1 MDATASNPSAQPTP
15 VVPAGPSVASW
26 MQRYRWMILLRSF
39 RLALDARQMI
49 VASAAVLAMV
59 VGWWGLAKV
68 FSGASDP
75 QVQQLTAAYSTLPWQ
90 TPSPSAP
97 VTASYAI
104 SSRKE
109 VGVELRQPAT
119 AGLGSVNA
127 YFGPYKSLTAPFA
140 KLFSAGLT
148 ISGFTFSLLAGIWG
162 VAVWGY
168 AGGVITRMAGVRL
181 ARDERATLG
190 PAMRHARSRWGSYFW
205 APLMPL
211 VGILVLALPIFA
223 LGWLLRF
230 DVGVLVAS
238 IAWPLFLVLALV
250 MGILLLGL
258 AVGWPLMWAT
268 ISVEGTDSF
277 DALSRTYA
285 YVYQRP
291 LQYLWYAVIAGG
303 LGVLAGLLI
312 TVFAGAI
319 VYLSL
324 WCASW
329 TSGGA
334 AAARIARELPQGV
347 IGVSQFAQRD
357 QQVTSGVTYPAAT
370 SYPATAGVN
379 YGPPAQPGAPLS
391 TSPAPYIA
399 MPSPGAQPQ
408 SGALYSGLA
417 YAPPATAATPV
428 AVPNPAPVSEAASV
442 AIASAPVPTESQ
454 TTSTPVEPT
463 SDPAVAVQVAGSA
476 PTLDDPVVQTAPTVT
491 PPGAPVSSTT
501 TTIPTVTTAPTV
513 RTVPDTAPATASAD
527 AAVAGSGETRSATFR
542 AGVAVLGF
550 WLAGVQVLLLGF
562 GFSYFWTA
570 TTGIYLLLRY
580 DVDATEMDVV
590 HLEDE
595 PAVFG
600 LPPLATDAA
609 GVAVAPAEEE
619 EEEAA
624 PLRTG
629 SETSSAGSSAAN
641 Q

>member
-1 MDATASNPSAQPTP
+1 MDATASNHSAQPTV
-15 VVPAGPSVASW
+15 VVPAGPGVAGW

-68 FSGASDP
+68 FSGSSDP
-75 QVQQLTAAYSTLPWQ
+75 QVQQLTATYGTFPWQAKPALPWQ
-90 TPSPSAP
+90 AAP
-97 VTASYAI
+97 M
-104 SSRKE
+104 
-109 VGVELRQPAT
+109 AT
-119 AGLGSVNA
+119 AGGTYVRPLPGTVTTTPDGGSPTLVQFEPVGVAAQPAPAQPFATQASINA
-127 YFGPYKSLTAPFA
+127 YFGPYTRLTSPFA

-148 ISGFTFSLLAGIWG
+148 ISGFTFSLVAGIWG

-211 VGILVLALPIFA
+211 VGMLVLALPIFA

-230 DVGVLVAS
+230 DIGVLVAS

-291 LQYLWYAVIAGG
+291 LQYLWYAAIAGG

-329 TSGGA
+329 TAGGT

-347 IGVSQFAQRD
+347 IGVSQFAGSEGKA
-357 QQVTSGVTYPAAT
+357 VVGTTYNGPFGPT
-370 SYPATAGVN
+370 YVPGPTASKTITN
-379 YGPPAQPGAPLS
+379 LA
-391 TSPAPYIA
+391 PAPSTTTPIT
-399 MPSPGAQPQ
+399 MV
-408 SGALYSGLA
+408 
-417 YAPPATAATPV
+417 PAPV
-428 AVPNPAPVSEAASV
+428 AV
-442 AIASAPVPTESQ
+442 
-454 TTSTPVEPT
+454 
-463 SDPAVAVQVAGSA
+463 AG
-476 PTLDDPVVQTAPTVT
+476 T
-491 PPGAPVSSTT
+491 
-501 TTIPTVTTAPTV
+501 
-513 RTVPDTAPATASAD
+513 
-527 AAVAGSGETRSATFR
+527 GEKPQSATFR
-542 AGVAVLGF
+542 AGVAVLSF

-570 TTGIYLLLRY
+570 TTGIYLLLRF

-600 LPPLATDAA
+600 LPPLAIDAA
-609 GVAVAPAEEE
+609 GVAVAPAE

-629 SETSSAGSSAAN
+629 SETSSAGTSAAS

>member
-15 VVPAGPSVASW
+15 VVPAGPGVAGW

-90 TPSPSAP
+90 GAPAAHADVANETYVRQDPFAVTTPDGRSEIATRTEVVPASRPSG
-97 VTASYAI
+97 TAS
-104 SSRKE
+104 R
-109 VGVELRQPAT
+109 PFAT
-119 AGLGSVNA
+119 QASINA
-127 YFGPYKSLTAPFA
+127 YFGPYTRLTAPFA

-148 ISGFTFSLLAGIWG
+148 VSGFTFSLLAGIWG

-230 DVGVLVAS
+230 DIGVLVAS

-291 LQYLWYAVIAGG
+291 LQYLWYAAIAGG

-347 IGVSQFAQRD
+347 IGVSQFAERD
-357 QQVTSGVTYPAAT
+357 NQVATAVTYPAAT
-370 SYPATAGVN
+370 SHPATAVA
-379 YGPPAQPGAPLS
+379 PVVVPTPATVTESATVTVVPAPAQP
-391 TSPAPYIA
+391 
-399 MPSPGAQPQ
+399 
-408 SGALYSGLA
+408 
-417 YAPPATAATPV
+417 
-428 AVPNPAPVSEAASV
+428 
-442 AIASAPVPTESQ
+442 ESQ
-454 TTSTPVEPT
+454 TPAVVAT
-463 SDPAVAVQVAGSA
+463 SDPVVAVAAQVAGSA
-476 PTLDDPVVQTAPTVT
+476 PTLDDPVTVTTPSVT

-501 TTIPTVTTAPTV
+501 TIIPTVTTAPTV
-513 RTVPDTAPATASAD
+513 TNVPSVAHAD
-527 AAVAGSGETRSATFR
+527 IPVADSGETRSATFR
-542 AGVAVLGF
+542 AGVAVLSF

-570 TTGIYLLLRY
+570 TTAIYLLLRF

-629 SETSSAGSSAAN
+629 SETSSAGNTAAN